1 MNDRLHTRRGSR
13 FLALTSGGT
22 IPDAGLYDVY
32 VADTDLKVGTLDEE
46 FVTES
51 LPGDVFLLGSHA
63 WKIAKV
69 KADRVLVE
77 DAHGMSPTI
86 PFWKGEHP
94 SRSWDLGVAVG
105 RLRRDAADRLDA
117 PDFAEWA
124 ARECGCD
131 ARAAAAMHA
140 WLVKAG
146 EVLQGVPDDQGI
158 VVESFSDEM
167 GGRHAMI
174 HSVFGMRINGAWGMA
189 LREQVRRRF
198 GLLAEA
204 SHVDDGI
211 LLSFA
216 PGQVPPAPER
226 LVTLVAPGGSRP
238 AARRGADRHAAVRHA
253 LPPLR
258 HPRAL
263 HPAHDAR
270 PAHAAPIC
278 SA

>member
-1 MNDRLHTRRGSR
+1 MKGVAPRILWDRVNDRLHARRGSR
-13 FLALTSGGT
+13 FLALTAGGT

-32 VADTDLKVGTLDEE
+32 VAETDLKVGTLDEE

-69 KADRVLVE
+69 RADRVLVE

-117 PDFAEWA
+117 PDFAKWA
-124 ARECGCD
+124 ADECGCD

-174 HSVFGMRINGAWGMA
+174 H
-189 LREQVRRRF
+189 
-198 GLLAEA
+198 
-204 SHVDDGI
+204 
-211 LLSFA
+211 LS
-216 PGQVPPAPER
+216 
-226 LVTLVAPGGSRP
+226 LI
-238 AARRGADRHAAVRHA
+238 H
-253 LPPLR
+253 
-258 HPRAL
+258 
-263 HPAHDAR
+263 
-270 PAHAAPIC
+270 I
-278 SA
+278 